1 MKLTIQDTMKVCKSC
16 GSNMPQKRV
25 ELGYSECVKCSD
37 VETYGFV
44 NIINHKTGNTVQ
56 PLPRSQAQA
65 INKIGDRKRFGT
77 VLKGGSKSTA
87 YNPKKTK
94 HKVPTA
100 FIGSEFSFD
109 LVGKKA
115 LQLLEEKG
123 LDSALSLVDKEVKDY
138 TISALQA
145 VQIRK
150 VLHTFSETKTN

>member
-1 MKLTIQDTMKVCKSC
+1 MKVCKNC
-16 GSNMPQKRV
+16 GCNMPEKRV

-87 YNPKKTK
+87 YNPKNTK

-100 FIGSEFSFD
+100 FIGNEISYER
-109 LVGKKA
+109 VG
-115 LQLLEEKG
+115 EK
-123 LDSALSLVDKEVKDY
+123 ALSLLDERGLDYALDYVDNEAKNL
-138 TISALQA
+138 TISGIQA
-145 VQIRK
+145 TKIRK
-150 VLHTFSETKTN
+150 VLHTFSELKTI